1 MSCQYFEKPSR
12 YWVKNEIA
20 NNFAWICELMFR
32 VIREWMKAI
41 IHVMAT
47 KGSEWT
53 EEHPHGSY
61 APVRQNTVTQW

>member
-1 MSCQYFEKPSR
+1 MMEGCLVSIL
-12 YWVKNEIA
+12 KNPLDIGLKMKLRIT
-20 NNFAWICELMFR
+20 FFF